1 MGIKGWTRSAPNKT
15 VTAQRVLFV
24 DDEPALLGLLEM
36 VFARLGGDWE
46 VVFANGGQEALR
58 MMDEKEFGLVV
69 SDMRM
74 PTMNGVEL
82 LTEVRSRH
90 PQTARMILSGFAD
103 QSLVMRSLGV
113 AHQFMSKPFD
123 VKGIYNTVRRL
134 VSLSDLL
141 GNDRLRLVETKIQ
154 SLPSLPKLYADLMD
168 ELSSTEATTES
179 VGDLISQDVSLT
191 AKLLQLVNSAFFGIA
206 QEVTSA
212 REAVQ
217 LLGFGLVKTLSLSI
231 YVFSRFDAG
240 MMPGFPIERLWRHSF
255 ATGMRARQ
263 IAMRNRARMPVVET
277 AFTAGILHDIGK
289 LALSHSLPQLHRQ
302 AIERAVSSDMTS
314 SEAEKEVI
322 GASHAEVGA
331 FLLGLWGL
339 PADIVEAVAWHHEP
353 RLHHQEGFNALSAVH
368 VADYVVSQST
378 PIWDEARKVSF
389 DEGYVRAL
397 GLEAELERCAVMAG

>member
-36 VFARLGGDWE
+36 VFARLGGGWE

-123 VKGIYNTVRRL
+123 MKGIYNTVRRL

-179 VGDLISQDVSLT
+179 VVDLISQDVSLT
-191 AKLLQLVNSAFFGIA
+191 AKLLQLVNSAFLGIA
-206 QEVTSA
+206 QGVW
-212 REAVQ
+212 
-217 LLGFGLVKTLSLSI
+217 FGEDV
-231 YVFSRFDAG
+231 VFIDLC
-240 MMPGFPIERLWRHSF
+240 IF
-255 ATGMRARQ
+255 A
-263 IAMRNRARMPVVET
+263 
-277 AFTAGILHDIGK
+277 F
-289 LALSHSLPQLHRQ
+289 
-302 AIERAVSSDMTS
+302 
-314 SEAEKEVI
+314 
-322 GASHAEVGA
+322 
-331 FLLGLWGL
+331 
-339 PADIVEAVAWHHEP
+339 
-353 RLHHQEGFNALSAVH
+353 
-368 VADYVVSQST
+368 
-378 PIWDEARKVSF
+378 
-389 DEGYVRAL
+389 
-397 GLEAELERCAVMAG
+397 